1 VSSKI
6 GGFNGT
12 QTPSVG
18 AGRSADV
25 GGPQRPQDAASSGA
39 SSSSSSGGTQDVQIT
54 GVARQLA
61 TLEQTLRD
69 LPAVNETRVAQIASS
84 IEQGTYAVHPHEIAN
99 RLIQL
104 EQALRQL
111 PDRAES
117 GGGPSDPTDG

>member
-1 VSSKI
+1 MSSKI
-6 GGFNGT
+6 SGFNGT
-12 QTPSVG
+12 QTAPVG
-18 AGRSADV
+18 SGRSA
-25 GGPQRPQDAASSGA
+25 QRPQDAASSGTPA
-39 SSSSSSGGTQDVQIT
+39 SSSSSSTGSTQDVQIT

-69 LPAVNETRVAQIASS
+69 LPAVNETRVAQIANS
-84 IEQGTYAVHPHEIAN
+84 IEQGTYEVHPHEIAN

-111 PDRAES
+111 PDQAEA